1 MFFAV
6 LYGNTYFFG
15 KFSLSLVFMVNMSSL
30 FNIELYLHLLW
41 KKVMQHLMSFEKL
54 FIFFVFSL

>member
-1 MFFAV
+1 
-6 LYGNTYFFG
+6 
-15 KFSLSLVFMVNMSSL
+15 MVNISSL